1 MYTGLPLNTGL
12 EKKQVIE
19 VEATTELQ
27 KQLELVRGRGYMC
40 MGRCVC

>member
-1 MYTGLPLNTGL
+1 MYTGLALNTQL

-27 KQLELVRGRGYMC
+27 KQLGLVRGSGYMC
-40 MGRCVC
+40 MERCVC